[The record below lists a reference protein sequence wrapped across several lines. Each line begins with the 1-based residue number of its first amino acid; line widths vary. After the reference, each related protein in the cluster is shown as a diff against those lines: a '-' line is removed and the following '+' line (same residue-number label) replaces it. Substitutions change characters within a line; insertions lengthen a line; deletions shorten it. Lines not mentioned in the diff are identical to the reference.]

1 MEKRG
6 LCMCLIVF
14 AYQVHEK
21 YKLIVAANRDEFY
34 QRPTAPIHYWED
46 YPQIVAGR
54 DLEKKGT
61 WMGITDT
68 GRFAALTNYRGT
80 TMFTGTSSAGVSA
93 EAINPES
100 TRSRGELVANFLS
113 GSADPKPYM
122 NQLSEQATSSGK
134 VTKTYPGYNLLAGSM
149 NELYYFSNIGKK
161 PTKLSPGIY
170 GLSNDLLDSDW
181 PKVNR
186 GKEGLLKIVEEN
198 KVAIEGTEG
207 IFKLLQE
214 SDQAPDALL
223 PQTGISLEWERILS
237 SMFIRS
243 EGYGTRSST
252 VLLMSDQDIYIKERT
267 FANEQPIDREFTM
280 N

>member
-1 MEKRG
+1 
-6 LCMCLIVF
+6 MCLIVF
-14 AYQVHEK
+14 AYQMHQK

-34 QRPTAPIHYWED
+34 QRGTAPIHYWED
-46 YPQIVAGR
+46 HPQIVAGR

-61 WMGITDT
+61 WMGVTDT

-80 TMFTGTSSAGVSA
+80 TNNAERSSEGGSA
-93 EAINPES
+93 EAINPEPI
-100 TRSRGELVANFLS
+100 RSRGELVANFLKS
-113 GSADPKPYM
+113 NIDPKQYM
-122 NQLSEQATSSGK
+122 NQLIGQANSNGK
-134 VTKTYPGYNLLAGSM
+134 TKKTYLGYNLLAGSM
-149 NELYYFSNIGKK
+149 NELYYHSNIENKAKK
-161 PTKLSPGIY
+161 LAPGIY

-198 KVAIEGTEG
+198 KLAIEGTEV

-214 SDQAPDALL
+214 SDQATDTLL
-223 PQTGISLEWERILS
+223 PQTGVSLEWERILS
-237 SMFIRS
+237 SMFIKS

-252 VLLMSDQDIYIKERT
+252 ALLMSDHEIYIKERT
-267 FANEQPIDREFTM
+267 FANEQHIDREFMM